1 MTNEDLKRFYQD
13 NPDIT
18 DPGDFVRLDE
28 NGKVPSKVLPS
39 YVDDVVE
46 GYYYN
51 EKFYEDADH
60 TIEMR
65 GEKGKIYLDLTTN
78 NTYRWSGSR
87 YVQISAGDA
96 IKRIEVTNITTM
108 GNDEINSIS
117 CGDIVIKNE
126 NGNKHTYVV
135 TYKEDGQ
142 GICLTYTDATYLETV
157 SYDYIGGN
165 WTYNSTDTMPLE
177 QINDMI
183 INLNTGSVV

>member
-28 NGKVPSKVLPS
+28 SGKVPSRVLPS

-51 EKFYEDADH
+51 EKFYEDVAH

-65 GEKGKIYLDLTTN
+65 GEKGKIYLDLATN

-87 YVQISAGDA
+87 YVQISTGDA
-96 IKRIEVTNITTM
+96 IKRLEVTNITTM
-108 GNDEINSIS
+108 NNDEINSLS

-126 NGNKHTYVV
+126 SGNKHTYVV
-135 TYKEDGQ
+135 TYKEDNQ

-157 SYDYIGGN
+157 SYDYIDGT